1 MRPWIAVVAA
11 AASVTG
17 LIPVMHDRATASD
30 ASLRPPA
37 TALSAAAAGSS
48 APQASRPGAA
58 AFGPTPAASAPSFI
72 LVRAASSATLL
83 EPSAARGAVSS
94 GQVARPMNA
103 VAALPPLTGIDLTKI
118 AIHEDGAIAPAP
130 LGRVAHLTLNTDL
143 QRVTQRILREFRLPE
158 AAVVLL
164 DLSEGK
170 VLVWASHVERGPLRD
185 LCVESTAP
193 AASVFKIVTAAA
205 LVETAGV
212 PADVRQ
218 CYSGGESRI
227 TSTDLVDDP
236 RRDRWCA
243 SLGEAMG
250 RSINTVFARLAVK
263 NLTSPTLTSMAQ
275 AFGFGES
282 QPFDVPVGISDV
294 RIPEDRL
301 GLGRTA
307 AGFWNTTLSP
317 LEGAMIAGT
326 VANRGEML
334 RPVLVES
341 VTDSSGTLYEAPK
354 RSVLR
359 RTIRPETAAA
369 LTAMMETTTS
379 NGTSHRAF
387 RDLEGRAFLPNI
399 SVAGKTGSLMRA
411 ETQQFYTW
419 FVGFAPSRAPEVA
432 ISVLAVNTPTWRAKA
447 NVVARD
453 VLRAY
458 FASRGASGVTRP

>member
-1 MRPWIAVVAA
+1 MRPWIAVAA
-11 AASVTG
+11 VVTG

-30 ASLRPPA
+30 ASQRSAA
-37 TALSAAAAGSS
+37 TASAATVVTASSNAG
-48 APQASRPGAA
+48 APGAGA
-58 AFGPTPAASAPSFI
+58 AASAPSFV
-72 LVRAASSATLL
+72 LVRAASSATLDAATTRVA
-83 EPSAARGAVSS
+83 PSSGVAAR
-94 GQVARPMNA
+94 PPNA
-103 VAALPPLTGIDLTKI
+103 VPSLHPLSGIDLTKI
-118 AIHEDGAIAPAP
+118 ALRDEGATAPAP
-130 LGRVAHLTLNTDL
+130 LGRVAHLTLSTDL
-143 QRVTQRILREFRLPE
+143 QRATQRILREFALPE
-158 AAVVLL
+158 AAVVLF

-170 VLVWASHVERGPLRD
+170 ILVWASHVERGPLRD

-243 SLGEAMG
+243 TLGEAMG

-263 NLTSPTLTSMAQ
+263 NLTAPTLTSMAQ

-282 QPFDVPVGISDV
+282 QPFDVPVGVSDV

-341 VTDSSGTLYEAPK
+341 VTDASGTLYEAPK

-419 FVGFAPSRAPEVA
+419 FVGFAPSRTPEVA

>member
-1 MRPWIAVVAA
+1 MRPWIAIAAA

-17 LIPVMHDRATASD
+17 LVPVMHHRATASD
-30 ASLRPPA
+30 GSPRPPA
-37 TALSAAAAGSS
+37 VASTPATTTAGSTAQAAAIPSDAQLRTASSAPPEWGATRAVPGSS
-48 APQASRPGAA
+48 ASARASGA
-58 AFGPTPAASAPSFI
+58 P
-72 LVRAASSATLL
+72 
-83 EPSAARGAVSS
+83 
-94 GQVARPMNA
+94 
-103 VAALPPLTGIDLTKI
+103 PPLAGIDLTKI
-118 AIHEDGAIAPAP
+118 ALHDDGATAPAP
-130 LGRVAHLTLNTDL
+130 LGRVAHLTLKPDL
-143 QRVTQRILREFRLPE
+143 QRATQRILREYALPE
-158 AAVVLL
+158 AAVVVL

-170 VLVWASHVERGPLRD
+170 VLVWASHVQQGPLRD

-193 AASVFKIVTAAA
+193 AASIFKIVTAAA

-212 PADVRQ
+212 PPDIRQ

-227 TSTDLVDDP
+227 TSNDLVDDP
-236 RRDRWCA
+236 KRDRWCA
-243 SLGEAMG
+243 TLGEAMG

-263 NLTSPTLTSMAQ
+263 NLTPPTLTSMAQ
-275 AFGFGES
+275 AFGFGEAR
-282 QPFDVPVGISDV
+282 PFDVPVAVSDV
-294 RIPEDRL
+294 HIPDDRL
-301 GLGRTA
+301 GMARTA

-326 VANRGEML
+326 VANRGETL

-341 VTDSSGTLYEAPK
+341 VADASGTLYEAPK
-354 RSVLR
+354 RAVLR

-419 FVGFAPSRAPEVA
+419 FVGFAPSRAPEIA

-447 NVVARD
+447 NVIARD

-458 FASRGASGVTRP
+458 FAARGASGVTRP

>member
-1 MRPWIAVVAA
+1 MRPWIAVTAA
-11 AASVTG
+11 AASVTA
-17 LIPVMHDRATASD
+17 LIPVMHDRATASEGAQR
-30 ASLRPPA
+30 ASSPMVVAAASGPAAASIA
-37 TALSAAAAGSS
+37 TASGPTAAAA
-48 APQASRPGAA
+48 AA
-58 AFGPTPAASAPSFI
+58 AFLPI
-72 LVRAASSATLL
+72 R
-83 EPSAARGAVSS
+83 AVSS
-94 GQVARPMNA
+94 ALPDPGAPRVPSSSGLATRPVSA
-103 VAALPPLTGIDLTKI
+103 VSPLPPLAGIDLTKI
-118 AIHEDGAIAPAP
+118 ALRDDGATAPAP

-143 QRVTQRILREFRLPE
+143 QRVTQRILREFALPE

-170 VLVWASHVERGPLRD
+170 ILVWASHVERGPLRD

-227 TSTDLVDDP
+227 TSLDLLDDP
-236 RRDRWCA
+236 KRDRWCA
-243 SLGEAMG
+243 TLGEAMG

-263 NLTSPTLTSMAQ
+263 NLTPPTLTSMAQ
-275 AFGFGES
+275 AFGFGEA
-282 QPFDVPVGISDV
+282 QPFDVPVAISDV
-294 RIPEDRL
+294 RIPDDRL

-341 VTDSSGTLYEAPK
+341 VTDGSGTLYEAPK

-379 NGTSHRAF
+379 HGTSHRAF

-432 ISVLAVNTPTWRAKA
+432 VSVLAVNTPTWRAKA

>member
-1 MRPWIAVVAA
+1 VAPPSGSSGGA
-11 AASVTG
+11 ANAG
-17 LIPVMHDRATASD
+17 IGANLANGA
-30 ASLRPPA
+30 
-37 TALSAAAAGSS
+37 SAAAANSV
-48 APQASRPGAA
+48 AA
-58 AFGPTPAASAPSFI
+58 GRTAAQSAASAGNPTKSPS
-72 LVRAASSATLL
+72 
-83 EPSAARGAVSS
+83 
-94 GQVARPMNA
+94 NA
-103 VAALPPLTGIDLTKI
+103 VAAVPPLAGIDLTRI
-118 AIHEDGAIAPAP
+118 GFREGEAIAPGP
-130 LGRVAHLTLNTDL
+130 HGRTAHLTLNADL
-143 QRVTQRILREFRLPE
+143 QRATQRILRDFQLPE
-158 AAVVLL
+158 AAVVVL
-164 DLSEGK
+164 DLAEGK
-170 VLVWASHVERGPLRD
+170 VLVWASHVQRGPLRD

-212 PADVRQ
+212 APDVRQ

-227 TSTDLVDDP
+227 TSMDLVDDP
-236 RRDRWCA
+236 KRDRWCA
-243 SLGEAMG
+243 TLGEAMG
-250 RSINTVFARLAVK
+250 RSVNTVFARLALK
-263 NLTSPTLTSMAQ
+263 NLTPPTLTNMAQ

-282 QPFDVPVGISDV
+282 PSFDVPVGVSDV

-301 GLGRTA
+301 GFARTA

-317 LEGAMIAGT
+317 LEGAMIAST
-326 VANRGEML
+326 VANRGETV
-334 RPVLVES
+334 RPVLIQS
-341 VTDSSGTLYEAPK
+341 VTDATGTIYEAGKPA
-354 RSVLR
+354 VLR
-359 RTIRPETAAA
+359 RTIRPETATA

-399 SVAGKTGSLMRA
+399 SVAGKTGSLSRA

-419 FVGFAPSRAPEVA
+419 FVGFAPSRSPEVA